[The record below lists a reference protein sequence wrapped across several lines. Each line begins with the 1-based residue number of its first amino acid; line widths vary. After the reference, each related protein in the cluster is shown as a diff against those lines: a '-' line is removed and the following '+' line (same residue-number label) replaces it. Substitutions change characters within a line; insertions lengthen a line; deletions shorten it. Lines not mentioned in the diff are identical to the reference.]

1 MRISAP
7 LSLLAFT
14 LLVGCAIPTG
24 PVEVTRFNRV
34 AEGQAY
40 GQGSFAIVPKP
51 QNPPNPQNQ
60 QAGSQESQSA
70 LSQSPYNAAVSR
82 EMARF
87 GYVIPADEA
96 KSDLLVEVYTS
107 ANSVAPGQSRGP
119 VSVGVGGGTGGY
131 RSGVGL
137 GVGLDITSLLNKPKA
152 RVLTELSVRILSR
165 SSGAVI
171 WEGKAV
177 QEANAG
183 SPAAQASIAAA
194 KLAESLFK
202 GFPGKSGETIIIK

>member
-1 MRISAP
+1 MRISVP
-7 LSLLAFT
+7 LSSLAFILLA
-14 LLVGCAIPTG
+14 GCAIPTG

-34 AEGQAY
+34 AEGQGY

-51 QNPPNPQNQ
+51 QNTPNP
-60 QAGSQESQSA
+60 QAGSQGPQSA
-70 LSQSPYNAAVSR
+70 LSQSPYDAAVSR
-82 EMARF
+82 EMGRF

-107 ANSVAPGQSRGP
+107 STPIAPGQSRGP

-137 GVGLDITSLLNKPKA
+137 GVGLDITSLLNRPKA

-165 SSGAVI
+165 SSGIVI

-183 SPAAQASIAAA
+183 SPAVQPANAA